1 MQFKNASLNM
11 SAVGFLQVSFDMDGS
26 LFSFRVV
33 VRVATVLAVAVM
45 FFITIQ
51 NSVVISKGNERIQ
64 ANQLETLTKVL
75 ITQAAMSAGSMIAD
89 QDQERLLALTNQ
101 LATDR
106 LVFDASIYDS
116 EGVLL
121 AASESALS
129 VREVLGLDT
138 PLHTASIGR
147 QQLVEPVVHDGSL
160 IGFVRITFET
170 GKVTA
175 ISDHHYRKSDHNMY
189 WMLLMSF
196 VSGILL
202 TLLLQRR
209 PKKPTG
215 ENLLLKQAE
224 QSLND

>member
-1 MQFKNASLNM
+1 
-11 SAVGFLQVSFDMDGS
+11 MDGS

-121 AASESALS
+121 AASDSALS

-196 VSGILL
+196 VSGVLL
-202 TLLLQRR
+202 TLLLRRR
-209 PKKPTG
+209 PKKLTG

-224 QSLND
+224 QSLNE

>member
-1 MQFKNASLNM
+1 
-11 SAVGFLQVSFDMDGS
+11 MDGS

-121 AASESALS
+121 AASDSALS

-196 VSGILL
+196 VSGVLL
-202 TLLLQRR
+202 TLLLRR
-209 PKKPTG
+209 RSKKPTG

-224 QSLND
+224 QSLNE

>member
-1 MQFKNASLNM
+1 
-11 SAVGFLQVSFDMDGS
+11 MDGS

-33 VRVATVLAVAVM
+33 VRVATVLAFAVM

>member
-1 MQFKNASLNM
+1 M

-202 TLLLQRR
+202 TRLLQRR

>member
-1 MQFKNASLNM
+1 
-11 SAVGFLQVSFDMDGS
+11 MDGS

-33 VRVATVLAVAVM
+33 VRVATVFAVAVM

-116 EGVLL
+116 EGVLQ
-121 AASESALS
+121 AASDSALS

-196 VSGILL
+196 VSGVLL
-202 TLLLQRR
+202 TLLLRRR

-224 QSLND
+224 QSLNE

>member
-1 MQFKNASLNM
+1 
-11 SAVGFLQVSFDMDGS
+11 MDGS

-33 VRVATVLAVAVM
+33 VRVATVFAVAVM

-121 AASESALS
+121 AASNSALS

-196 VSGILL
+196 VSGVLL
-202 TLLLQRR
+202 TLLLRRR

-224 QSLND
+224 QSLNE

>member
-1 MQFKNASLNM
+1 
-11 SAVGFLQVSFDMDGS
+11 MDGS

-121 AASESALS
+121 AASDSALS
-129 VREVLGLDT
+129 VREV
-138 PLHTASIGR
+138 
-147 QQLVEPVVHDGSL
+147 
-160 IGFVRITFET
+160 
-170 GKVTA
+170 
-175 ISDHHYRKSDHNMY
+175 
-189 WMLLMSF
+189 
-196 VSGILL
+196 
-202 TLLLQRR
+202 
-209 PKKPTG
+209 
-215 ENLLLKQAE
+215 
-224 QSLND
+224 